1 MRGKASR
8 GLWSEPLQVHFHLAV
23 DQAAADAEDTVAED
37 RGARA
42 GGIEETSG
50 DGFEL
55 RVVEFVLGG
64 GGGVVR
70 SAYGSCQFVV

>member
-1 MRGKASR
+1 MEWFWKRK
-8 GLWSEPLQVHFHLAV
+8 LQIDFHLAV
-23 DQAAADAEDTVAED
+23 DEAAADAEDPVAED
-37 RGARA
+37 RRSRA

-55 RVVEFVLGG
+55 GVVEFVLGG